1 MAARLPVLVSEG
13 QGPAEV
19 TCGDKYGW
27 LFINGNINDLKE
39 KIEYII
45 SHYDTAIQKA
55 ENALKYVCNTY
66 DVSIT
71 ANKY

>member
-1 MAARLPVLVSEG
+1 MFKQE
-13 QGPAEV
+13 EV
-19 TCGDKYGW
+19 GKMPKAKYDH
-27 LFINGNINDLKE
+27 IYKDLKE

-71 ANKY
+71 ANKYLKEYSKIKP